1 MFELEDFTTQT
12 CTPTMDGEEGLSHN
26 FCAHGD
32 EYEETVDLYKDYNF
46 QDESL
51 RRSPRKSPK
60 KKSIPDK
67 TPRWKWAGT
76 TKDGKG
82 FDDQLFRE
90 QFIYILRSIIS
101 NKVGLTTHGQVGTTW
116 KVIVKHCK
124 ELKGLKDKQGK
135 ELSFQLLNDKT
146 LTDKW
151 NTLLVDAKAHYC
163 PSLEGPRATGN
174 PALGVLTEWDEL
186 FMDFLRF
193 EKSSTESREADK
205 ALKLVGA
212 DIQQAALVAAADK
225 DRDDDDVQLAQEDRD
240 SEVIPD
246 SDAGENEERGSA
258 NKKKGSGK
266 KRKARS
272 SPSEKN
278 DMGSV
283 TGKLFSAFSA
293 QVVVKEKCLVFD
305 MQRHED
311 AKKMDAEKLRL

>member
-1 MFELEDFTTQT
+1 
-12 CTPTMDGEEGLSHN
+12 MDGEEGLSHN

-82 FDDQLFRE
+82 FDDPLFRE

-151 NTLLVDAKAHYC
+151 NTLLVDAKAHYG

-174 PALGVLTEWDEL
+174 PALGVLTETSKQKHEL
-186 FMDFLRF
+186 RSKSMNF
-193 EKSSTESREADK
+193 EAK
-205 ALKLVGA
+205 A
-212 DIQQAALVAAADK
+212 
-225 DRDDDDVQLAQEDRD
+225 
-240 SEVIPD
+240 
-246 SDAGENEERGSA
+246 
-258 NKKKGSGK
+258 
-266 KRKARS
+266 
-272 SPSEKN
+272 
-278 DMGSV
+278 
-283 TGKLFSAFSA
+283 
-293 QVVVKEKCLVFD
+293 
-305 MQRHED
+305 
-311 AKKMDAEKLRL
+311 